1 MFQEKKDVFDVLFK
15 SVSEAVIVVNI
26 EQQIIAIN
34 TSTEKIFG
42 YTEEELINQ
51 PLEILIPKKYKANHS
66 SHVKSFIKENKKR
79 FMGHGRDLSGLRKD
93 GSVFPIEV
101 GLNPFEIDG
110 DKYVMALAVDITER
124 KKQEQEIITLNNE
137 LEKKV
142 EERTKDL
149 SISVEKLKS
158 TNEQLDEEN
167 KKRLKAE
174 KAAKTALKKEREL
187 NELKTKFLSLVS
199 HEFKTPLSG
208 ILTSTMLLAKYKLGE
223 QQEKRDKHI
232 KIINDKVH
240 YLNNILNDFLSI
252 ERLEKGKINYK
263 FTTFKI
269 SKIVNEVVYRS
280 NMFLKQ
286 GQQINYPENIDDI
299 SLHQDEKIF
308 ELVLS
313 NLINNAIKYSPENTT
328 IDLVITQDDKETM
341 VTVKDNGMGIPEKDQ
356 KNIFKRY
363 FRAENVLLNQGTG
376 IGLNIVKSHLNNL
389 GGNISFSSKEGEG
402 STFIFT
408 IPNTNK

>member
-124 KKQEQEIITLNNE
+124 KEQEQEIITLNNE

-402 STFIFT
+402 SIFIFT